1 MRLNNKY
8 LPKFYA
14 KKIKNVVVVDAE
26 SKIEDFGIVNRLK
39 APILICIS
47 KQNRP
52 MLYNNYFAINNSF
65 INFAHAAAVGGI
77 IALYI
82 QIANFLRAMPR
93 ASLELLQKS

>member
-26 SKIEDFGIVNRLK
+26 SKIEDFGIINRLK
-39 APILICIS
+39 APIPICIS

-52 MLYNNYFAINNSF
+52 MLSSN
-65 INFAHAAAVGGI
+65 
-77 IALYI
+77 
-82 QIANFLRAMPR
+82 
-93 ASLELLQKS
+93 

>member
-1 MRLNNKY
+1 MRLSNKY

-26 SKIEDFGIVNRLK
+26 SKIEDFGVINRLK

-52 MLYNNYFAINNSF
+52 MLYNN
-65 INFAHAAAVGGI
+65 
-77 IALYI
+77 
-82 QIANFLRAMPR
+82 
-93 ASLELLQKS
+93 